1 MTIYRRVGELREIHR
16 RWGDRQE
23 LEWAAIAIPS
33 SEVGERK
40 AWLSDLK
47 ERHRKDD
54 EQESKPWVEATMTKT
69 LVSKEGVGMRLL

>member
-16 RWGDRQE
+16 RWGDRQK
-23 LEWAAIAIPS
+23 LEWAASAIPS

-40 AWLSDLK
+40 EWLSDLK

-54 EQESKPWVEATMTKT
+54 E
-69 LVSKEGVGMRLL
+69 